1 MGALP
6 GVLMLFVCMLCLHA
20 LCVLER
26 EQRRLGE
33 VEDDWLL
40 GKLREKNNWEV
51 IRNTMEI
58 RGQGN

>member
-1 MGALP
+1 
-6 GVLMLFVCMLCLHA
+6 
-20 LCVLER
+20 VLER

-40 GKLREKNNWEV
+40 GELRERKNNWEV

-58 RGQGN
+58 WDNGIELKKLILQ